1 MGLSDVLSGRLPLKC
16 GSTPA
21 ECGSESGKVRSKVRV
36 SAVLMPAICK
46 VALNS
51 GRVALKPRQG
61 GSQSPCRWLSR
72 AGVYT
77 ERTNCSAWAAVL

>member
-36 SAVLMPAICK
+36 SAVLAPAYTI
-46 VALNS
+46 AL
-51 GRVALKPRQG
+51 ALLDIGLLHEAFCYVFIISYLFAVFKRKMKPF
-61 GSQSPCRWLSR
+61 C
-72 AGVYT
+72 
-77 ERTNCSAWAAVL
+77 